1 MSFFDDLVASTAAE
15 RAAFAAIPQI
25 RDGLSGRISRDAYVA
40 YLEQAYHHVRHTAP
54 LMQAAR
60 ARLDDDHAVFK
71 AALDDYIAEETGHE
85 QWILNDIRAAGGDP
99 AQTVRQGPNIA
110 TELMVAYAYDAIHR
124 GNPMAFFGMVYVLEG
139 TSIQLASVGAEAVQQ
154 SLGLPPAAFTYLVSH
169 GTLDQDH
176 ILFLKR
182 LLDGVSDGADR
193 AAILHM
199 ARVMFGL
206 FGGVFASI
214 PHAGPAAAP
223 VADREAA
230 DAV

>member
-1 MSFFDDLVASTAAE
+1 MSFFETLVAATATE

-25 RDGLSGRISRDAYVA
+25 RDGLAGRISRDTYVA
-40 YLEQAYHHVRHTAP
+40 YLAQAYHHVRHTVP

-99 AQTVRQGPNIA
+99 DQTVQHGPNVA
-110 TELMVAYAYDAIHR
+110 TELMVAYAYDTIQR
-124 GNPMAFFGMVYVLEG
+124 INPMAFFGMVYVLEG

-154 SLGLPPAAFTYLVSH
+154 SLGLPPAAFTYLISH
-169 GTLDQDH
+169 GALDQDH
-176 ILFLKR
+176 ILFLKQ
-182 LLDGVSDGADR
+182 LLDGVSDADDR
-193 AAILHM
+193 AAIVHM
-199 ARVMFGL
+199 AKVMFGL

-214 PHAGPAAAP
+214 THIAA
-223 VADREAA
+223 RETV